1 MGETK
6 RPWGR
11 LVMDEATGQQVPIVK
26 RRRGFVLDDDFSLDP
41 GSLAGSVFHVMYGHE
56 IVWQGVVVAEPQS
69 GKYLVEIDRLE
80 EGATAVQRLFTL
92 DTMLGLG
99 DEARRLLENASSEAS
114 APVMDPTLEF
124 RFFDSVEEANRA
136 FVDWT
141 VTKKNREEV

>member
-1 MGETK
+1 
-6 RPWGR
+6 
-11 LVMDEATGQQVPIVK
+11 
-26 RRRGFVLDDDFSLDP
+26 
-41 GSLAGSVFHVMYGHE
+41 
-56 IVWQGVVVAEPQS
+56 
-69 GKYLVEIDRLE
+69 
-80 EGATAVQRLFTL
+80 VQRLFTL